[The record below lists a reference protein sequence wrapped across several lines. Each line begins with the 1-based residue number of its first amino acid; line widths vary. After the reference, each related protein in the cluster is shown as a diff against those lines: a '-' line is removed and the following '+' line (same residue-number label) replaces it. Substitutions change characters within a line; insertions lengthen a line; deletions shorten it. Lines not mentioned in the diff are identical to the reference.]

1 MLWIQGP
8 WTHDLVVIGAGAA
21 GLTAAGG
28 AARLGLRVALIER
41 GRMGGECL
49 NTGCVPSKA
58 LLAAARRAHLLRG
71 GAMGVT
77 AAGSVDYAGVRAHV
91 QGAIAAIAPHDSPER
106 FRAWGVEVVQGEARF
121 IGRRTVEVGNRTL
134 RAPRIVIAAGSRP
147 AVPDIEGLGSVPFL
161 TNETLFDLAVLPRHL
176 VILGAGSVGLEMA
189 QAFRRLG
196 AAVTVIEAGQA
207 LARDDAEAAAVV
219 LRQLAAEGVEVRIGT
234 RVTRVAAVPDG
245 VQVETSP
252 VGASPGGAVTGSH
265 LLLAVGRTP
274 SLHGLGLDAAG
285 VAVGVDG
292 IVVDRRRR
300 TSNPAV
306 LAIGDCRAGPRLTH
320 AAGHEGTVAV
330 MNIALGLPAAA
341 DYAALPAVTFTDPEL
356 AQLGLTER
364 AARERHG
371 RVRVDRVEFADNDRA
386 VAENETAG
394 FVKVIRARGRLV
406 GVTAV
411 GAGAGELLLPWSL
424 AMRGRASPWAMSG
437 AVVAYPTRSEASKAA
452 AFAAFEGLIFG
463 RAARGWARVL
473 ATARRRAASAGSS
486 DQASAK
492 RGSGSSRRARN
503 GR

>member
-1 MLWIQGP
+1 MP
-8 WTHDLVVIGAGAA
+8 WTHDLIVIGAGAA

-41 GRMGGECL
+41 DRMGGECL

-58 LLAAARRAHLLRG
+58 LLAAARRAHLLRA

-77 AAGSVDYAGVRAHV
+77 AAGVTVDYAGVRAHV
-91 QGAIAAIAPHDSPER
+91 QGAIAAIAAHDSPER
-106 FRAWGVEVVQGEARF
+106 FRAWEVEVVQGEARF
-121 IGRRTVEVGNRTL
+121 TGRRTVEVGGRMF

-147 AVPDIEGLGSVPFL
+147 AVPEILGLGGVPFL

-196 AAVTVIEAGQA
+196 AAVTVIEAAQA
-207 LARDDAEAAAVV
+207 LARDDADAAAVV
-219 LRQLAAEGVEVRIGT
+219 LRQLAAEGVEIRTGT
-234 RVTRVAAVPDG
+234 HVARVAAVPDG
-245 VQVETSP
+245 VRVDTSP
-252 VGASPGGAVTGSH
+252 VGASPVTAVTGSH

-274 SLHGLGLDAAG
+274 SLHGLGLETAG
-285 VAVGVDG
+285 VAAGVDG
-292 IVVDRRRR
+292 ILVDRRRR

-306 LAIGDCRAGPRLTH
+306 FAIGDCRAGPRLTH
-320 AAGHEGTVAV
+320 AAGYEGTVAV

-341 DYAALPAVTFTDPEL
+341 AAALPAVTFTDPEL

-364 AARERHG
+364 AARERYS

-386 VAENETAG
+386 VAENETVG
-394 FVKVIRARGRLV
+394 FVKVVRARGGLV

-411 GAGAGELLLPWSL
+411 GAGAGELVLPWSL
-424 AMRGRASPWAMSG
+424 AMRGKASPWAMSG

-463 RAARGWARVL
+463 RAARGWARAL
-473 ATARRRAASAGSS
+473 AAARRRAASAGPR
-486 DQASAK
+486 DQASATP
-492 RGSGSSRRARN
+492 GSASSQLSRN
-503 GR
+503 QRPVP